1 MKVLAWIIAV
11 MLIVA
16 GLHAVDW
23 SFAASLAF
31 VGLAMLLMAWVVA
44 DPSPKTGMER

>member
-1 MKVLAWIIAV
+1 LAWLVAV
-11 MLIVA
+11 LLIVA

-31 VGLAMLLMAWVVA
+31 VGLAMLLMTWVVA
-44 DPSPKTGMER
+44 GPAWP